1 MSKLKVIGGQKA
13 VGSPDQDDKG
23 SLAASLRCL
32 ITFALICTALI
43 SITVTIYYLLT

>member
-23 SLAASLRCL
+23 NIEASLQCL
-32 ITFALICTALI
+32 VIFVLIFTAFI
-43 SITVTIYYLLT
+43 SIPFTIYLLT

>member
-32 ITFALICTALI
+32 ITFALICTTFVSVPI
-43 SITVTIYYLLT
+43 TIYYLLT